1 MDAPGGGGTGIGSA
15 IYRLALSDE
24 GVGTALQIGA
34 VVGVTTVV
42 VALIYTLAVAPW
54 KSRGGKRTEP
64 ILEGLRIA
72 WGPRAQKHPG
82 LSWLDVAG
90 SCAGDPPT

>member
-1 MDAPGGGGTGIGSA
+1 MGSGWKSRMTWTLLVGVGTGTGSV

-24 GVGTALQIGA
+24 GVGTALQDGA

-54 KSRGGKRTEP
+54 KSRGR
-64 ILEGLRIA
+64 
-72 WGPRAQKHPG
+72 
-82 LSWLDVAG
+82 
-90 SCAGDPPT
+90 